1 MQIKETRKDT
11 HEAPYSVYHP
21 IKSNL
26 KGIKMNI
33 TKASY
38 VKHEYS
44 VPAALHCSSEVCYT
58 LAVAAA
64 HRVHGIE
71 ITNSN
76 DGQRT
81 ISFAT
86 RTFVFDDS
94 SIAQI
99 TYGGVWCIN
108 A

>member
-1 MQIKETRKDT
+1 MQIIETRKAR
-11 HEAPYSVYHP
+11 HEAPSSVYHP
-21 IKSNL
+21 IESNP
-26 KGIKMNI
+26 KENEMKI

-64 HRVHGIE
+64 HRVGGIE
-71 ITNSN
+71 IANSN

-86 RTFVFDDS
+86 RTFKFDDS
-94 SIAQI
+94 
-99 TYGGVWCIN
+99 
-108 A
+108 